1 VESCY
6 LCEKSIDLPIRA
18 CYNVGRF
25 APNLIIEETTVP
37 NPRKPLRLNVGFLV
51 SATVGYNRDFEFY
64 IPKLTDED
72 DVMLTEVEGHAKI
85 SRTPQGLL
93 VEGEFTGS
101 IQLECVRCL
110 SEYIQPLHW
119 EFTELYAFTRDNI
132 TESGLL
138 VPEDAHIDLQP
149 LVRDFAL
156 LEIPI
161 KPLCK
166 LDCKGLCPECGQN
179 LNEKDCG
186 HRPEIDSPFSALK
199 DLL

>member
-1 VESCY
+1 M
-6 LCEKSIDLPIRA
+6 
-18 CYNVGRF
+18 
-25 APNLIIEETTVP
+25 P

-51 SATVGYNRDFEFY
+51 SAAVGYNRDFEFY
-64 IPKLTDED
+64 IPKLTDEY
-72 DVMLTEVEGHAKI
+72 DVTLAEVEGHAKI

-101 IQLECVRCL
+101 TQLECVRCL
-110 SEYIQPLHW
+110 SEYSQSLRW

-138 VPEDAHIDLQP
+138 VPENAHIDLQP

-161 KPLCK
+161 KPLCSP
-166 LDCKGLCPECGQN
+166 DCKGLCPECGQN

>member
-1 VESCY
+1 MY
-6 LCEKSIDLPIRA
+6 KD
-18 CYNVGRF
+18 F
-25 APNLIIEETTVP
+25 PNLINEVNKVT
-37 NPRKPLRLNVGFLV
+37 NPRKPLRLNVGFIIN
-51 SATVGYNRDFEFY
+51 ATAGYNREFDFY
-64 IPKLTDED
+64 LQKLTDED
-72 DVMLTEVEGHAKI
+72 GLALAEVEGKVKI

-93 VEGEFTGS
+93 VEGDFTGS
-101 IQLECVRCL
+101 TQLECVRCL
-110 SEYIQPLHW
+110 SEYTQPLQW

-132 TESGLL
+132 TDSGLL

-161 KPLCK
+161 KPLCRE
-166 LDCKGLCPECGQN
+166 DCQGLCPECGQN

-186 HRPEIDSPFSALK
+186 HRPEPDSPFAALK

>member
-1 VESCY
+1 MT
-6 LCEKSIDLPIRA
+6 IRA
-18 CYNVGRF
+18 CYNVGKF
-25 APNLIIEETTVP
+25 APNFTIEENKVP

-51 SATVGYNRDFEFY
+51 SAAAGYNRDFEFY
-64 IPKLTDED
+64 IPKITDED
-72 DVMLTEVEGHAKI
+72 NVTLAEVQGHAKI

-93 VEGEFTGS
+93 VEAEFTGS

-110 SEYIQPLHW
+110 NEYTQPLQW

-149 LVRDFAL
+149 LVREFAL

-161 KPLCK
+161 KPLCRP
-166 LDCKGLCPECGQN
+166 DCKGLCPECGQN
-179 LNEKDCG
+179 LNETDCG

>member
-1 VESCY
+1 MANFIVE
-6 LCEKSIDLPIRA
+6 EHK
-18 CYNVGRF
+18 V
-25 APNLIIEETTVP
+25 T

-51 SATVGYNRDFEFY
+51 SATAGYNRVFEFY
-64 IPKLTDED
+64 IPKLTDD
-72 DVMLTEVEGHAKI
+72 DMTLAEVEGHTKI

-93 VEGEFTGS
+93 VEAEFTGS
-101 IQLECVRCL
+101 TQLECVRCL
-110 SEYIQPLHW
+110 SEYTQSIRW
-119 EFTELYAFTRDNI
+119 EFTELYAFTHENI

-149 LVRDFAL
+149 LVRDVAL

-161 KPLCK
+161 NPLCRA
-166 LDCKGLCPECGQN
+166 DCKGLCPECGQN

-186 HRPEIDSPFSALK
+186 HRPESDSPFSALK